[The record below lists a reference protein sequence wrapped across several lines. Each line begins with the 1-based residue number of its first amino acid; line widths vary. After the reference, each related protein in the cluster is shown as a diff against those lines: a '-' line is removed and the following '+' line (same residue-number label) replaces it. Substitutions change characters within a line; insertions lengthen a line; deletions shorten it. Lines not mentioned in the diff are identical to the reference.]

1 MRVTLAV
8 KKSMV
13 EEVSAVASKAVS
25 AVVAD
30 YRGLTVN
37 QMQTLR
43 ISLKTDGAVLQVA
56 KNRLSKLALGNMAGA
71 EELRPYFT
79 GQLAVVFA
87 KDNVT
92 GVAKSLATFAKKH
105 EKLEIIAGCYE
116 AQLFTSKEVKAL
128 AMIPSREVLLAQ
140 LCGILNAPIT
150 KLANVLDQVAKKDA
164 QPALEVAPEQ
174 V

>member
-1 MRVTLAV
+1 MNRQQKQLFVDGISKQFAQAQAAFVV
-8 KKSMV
+8 K
-13 EEVSAVASKAVS
+13 
-25 AVVAD
+25 
-30 YRGLTVN
+30 YQGLTVN

-56 KNRLSKLALGNMAGA
+56 KNRLSKLALANMAGA
-71 EELRPYFT
+71 EELHPFFT

-87 KDNVT
+87 SDNVT
-92 GVAKSLATFAKKH
+92 GVAKSLANFAKKN

-116 AQLFTSKEVKAL
+116 AQLFTSKQVKAL

-150 KLANVLDQVAKKDA
+150 KLANILDQVAKKDA
-164 QPALEVAPEQ
+164 QPVVEVAPEQ

>member
-1 MRVTLAV
+1 MNRQQ
-8 KKSMV
+8 KKSFV
-13 EEVSAVASKAVS
+13 DGLSNQFAQAQA
-25 AVVAD
+25 AFVVK
-30 YRGLTVN
+30 YQGLTVS

-43 ISLKTDGAVLQVA
+43 FSLQTDGAVLQVA
-56 KNRLSKLALGNMAGA
+56 KNRLSKLALVNMAGA
-71 EELRPYFT
+71 QELNSYFT

-87 KDNVT
+87 SDNVT
-92 GVAKSLATFAKKH
+92 GVAKSLATFAKKN

-116 AQLFTSKEVKAL
+116 AQLFTSKQVKAL